1 MNQRKYFWWNHS
13 TEKTW
18 NHSTQV
24 VLVES
29 FNEKNALNDSTNF
42 VSLNDST
49 SFANIVEKTEK
60 NDSTKKVSWND
71 STQNDLLNDSTLE
84 RMVIHSTVESFNAKT
99 LCNKASGSCNNDCF
113 EMQY

>member
-1 MNQRKYFWWNHS
+1 MIPPK
-13 TEKTW
+13 
-18 NHSTQV
+18 
-24 VLVES
+24 L
-29 FNEKNALNDSTNF
+29 

-84 RMVIHSTVESFNAKT
+84 RIVNHSTVESFNAKT
-99 LCNKASGSCNNDCF
+99 HCGDIICIKQTYSNRSR
-113 EMQY
+113 